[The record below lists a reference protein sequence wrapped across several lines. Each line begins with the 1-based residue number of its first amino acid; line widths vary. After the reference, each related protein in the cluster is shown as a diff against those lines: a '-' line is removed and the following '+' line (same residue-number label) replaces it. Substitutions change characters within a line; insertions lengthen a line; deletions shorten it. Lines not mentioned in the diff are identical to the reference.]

1 MRKRLRAGV
10 RTGTVVAMAALL
22 ALPATALGHLGDRTL
37 STGSTGH
44 DVKVLQS
51 WLTHMGFT
59 TDVGSTFGR
68 NTRWNVRRFEQAT
81 QRRIDGVVTPPD
93 AAVMRRAMTAHYS
106 YVSPYDSPTVD
117 VA

>member
-1 MRKRLRAGV
+1 MFKGLRAHA
-10 RTGTVVAMAALL
+10 RISIVVAVAALIV
-22 ALPATALGHLGDRTL
+22 LPGTAFAANFGTRTL

-59 TDVGSTFGR
+59 TDVDGNFGR
-68 NTRWNVRRFEQAT
+68 NTRWNVRRFEQAK
-81 QRRIDGVVTPPD
+81 QLRIDGVVTPPD

-106 YVSPYDSPTVD
+106 YVAPNDSP
-117 VA
+117 